1 MIEDWESDEDLAADA
16 ASDHVVAFFSE
27 MGTLWG
33 DVELGT
39 DKAIKMTVKTMKGVH
54 FKEWYVNVD
63 SPFVWPW
70 SWAIYI

>member
-1 MIEDWESDEDLAADA
+1 MIEDWESDKDLAADA

-54 FKEWYVNVD
+54 FKE
-63 SPFVWPW
+63 
-70 SWAIYI
+70 